1 MATSTVQVEFICQ
14 FGARQF
20 THNHSIARS
29 LVIEANRAGRD
40 AEYNERFAQAMM
52 PLMKEHE
59 SACRSASG
67 AFCECCGRFATDILQ
82 SPISMLHGDKPRIV
96 VWVTSLCGSGQC
108 EIQMRQEMQ
117 LMMQEMR
124 QEDEMLGEVLG
135 HTDCMEV
142 KLCKVCGTTVGVKR
156 CDRCRAVAYC
166 SKDHQKAD
174 WKVHKKACV
183 PRECQQT
190 RRVLEETGTTSGIV
204 DGVREQTSWVHI
216 VADE

>member
-20 THNHSIARS
+20 THTHSIARS
-29 LVIEANRAGRD
+29 LVIAANRAGRD
-40 AEYNERFAQAMM
+40 AEFNERFAQAMM

-82 SPISMLHGDKPRIV
+82 SPISMLHRDKPRIV

-108 EIQMRQEMQ
+108 GIQMRQEMQ

-142 KLCKVCGTTVGVKR
+142 KLCKDRRHRVAGDSGPGAMVGGSIKGQ
-156 CDRCRAVAYC
+156 
-166 SKDHQKAD
+166 SGKI
-174 WKVHKKACV
+174 HKKV
-183 PRECQQT
+183 YMPK
-190 RRVLEETGTTSGIV
+190 
-204 DGVREQTSWVHI
+204 
-216 VADE
+216 DE

>member
-59 SACRSASG
+59 PACRSASG

-108 EIQMRQEMQ
+108 EIKMRQEMQ

-135 HTDCMEV
+135 RTDCMEV

-156 CDRCRAVAYC
+156 CDRCHAVAYC
-166 SKDHQKAD
+166 GKDHQKAD

-183 PRECQQT
+183 PRGCQQT
-190 RRVLEETGTTSGIV
+190 RRVWKETGTTSEIV
-204 DGVREQTSWVHI
+204 DGVRQQTSWVHI